1 VVETT
6 PLASVLSALWQQLAS
21 NPGNRALVIA
31 GLLKNHALDE
41 QTREMFVERIS
52 RLTPPSQARTDALR
66 LLVLPLS
73 PIQIPLPTQFV
84 EQRQPIRVDPELDR
98 ITLSLS
104 CAAEFRLWIIGRDIT
119 RHENG
124 SGIISKQA
132 LRVRI
137 RASGV
142 VYTPRHYNRLL
153 AQGNGLFWHLD
164 GSQIYLRS
172 VVKVSRDLVQQAD
185 EAGLLLEDNLPGVRE
200 VYLDVSG
207 SLEQWEG
214 TMYAG
219 WIASRGYSKDLTI
232 ARETLAQLFNRHENT
247 IRRWEEK
254 RLQNVVTKR
263 TNYAQCPDID
273 HYFPYL
279 PEHAQAYV
287 ARVSW
292 RGQVQEE
299 VRLRWQLPNT
309 YHAAISHHP
318 HKGQAAKV
326 RRAVRAVFPASEK
339 RGGHLHPMYL
349 QSSDKL
355 KRLYRS
361 LKFRMGLLGD
371 VNQPVYVYRGVHHR
385 TKAGMFEMTNTGFLF
400 THPNERLSPEQEEA
414 VLARRLKRAG

>member
-6 PLASVLSALWQQLAS
+6 PVQSVLSALWQQLS
-21 NPGNRALVIA
+21 CNPSNRALVIA
-31 GLLKNHALDE
+31 RLLQNHALDE
-41 QTREMFVERIS
+41 RTREMFVDRIS
-52 RLTPPSQARTDALR
+52 RLTPPGDTRTDALR
-66 LLVLPLS
+66 LLTPPLS
-73 PIQIPLPTQFV
+73 HIQIPIPITFV
-84 EQRQPIRVDPELDR
+84 EKQPIRVDPELDR
-98 ITLSLS
+98 LALSLS

-119 RHENG
+119 RHDNG
-124 SGIISKQA
+124 SGVISKQA
-132 LRVRI
+132 LRARI
-137 RASGV
+137 RAFGV

-153 AQGNGLFWHLD
+153 AQGNGLFWHLS

-207 SLEQWEG
+207 TLEQWEG

-219 WIASRGYSKDLTI
+219 WLASRGYSKDLTI
-232 ARETLAQLFNRHENT
+232 SRETQSLLFNRDENT
-247 IRRWEEK
+247 IRRWEK
-254 RLQNVVTKR
+254 NWLQNILTKR

-287 ARVSW
+287 ARVPW
-292 RGQVQEE
+292 RGQVQDE

-339 RGGHLHPMYL
+339 RGGHLRRYL
-349 QSSDKL
+349 SSREKL

-361 LKFRMGLLGD
+361 LKFRMGKLGD
-371 VNQPVYVYRGVHHR
+371 VNQPVYVYMGVHHR
-385 TKAGMFEMTNTGFLF
+385 TKAGMFEVTNTGFLF
-400 THPNERLSPEQEEA
+400 THPNERLSPEHEQEA
-414 VLARRLKRAG
+414 FARRRKP

>member
-6 PLASVLSALWQQLAS
+6 PFASVLSALWQQLAS
-21 NPGNRALVIA
+21 NPSNRALAIA
-31 GLLKNHALDE
+31 QLLKNHPVDE
-41 QTREMFVERIS
+41 LTREMFVGRIS
-52 RLTPPSQARTDALR
+52 RLTPPGEARTDALR
-66 LLVLPLS
+66 LLSPPLS
-73 PIQIPLPTQFV
+73 HIQIPIPTQFV
-84 EQRQPIRVDPELDR
+84 EQQQLIRVDPELDR
-98 ITLSLS
+98 LVLSLS
-104 CAAEFRLWIIGRDIT
+104 CAAEFRLWIVGRDIT

-124 SGIISKQA
+124 SGIVSKQA
-132 LRVRI
+132 LRARI

-153 AQGNGLFWHLD
+153 AAGNGLFWHLN
-164 GSQIYLRS
+164 GSEIYLRS
-172 VVKVSRDLVQQAD
+172 IVKVSRDLVQQAD
-185 EAGLLLEDNLPGVRE
+185 EVGLLLEDNLPGVRE

-219 WIASRGYSKDLTI
+219 WIASRGYTKDLTI
-232 ARETLAQLFNRHENT
+232 SRETQAMLFNRDENT
-247 IRRWEEK
+247 IRRWEKNWLE
-254 RLQNVVTKR
+254 NIVTKR
-263 TNYAQCPDID
+263 ENFAQCPDID

-287 ARVSW
+287 ARVPW
-292 RGQVQEE
+292 RGQVQEA

-339 RGGHLHPMYL
+339 RGGHLRRYL
-349 QSSDKL
+349 SSAEKL

-371 VNQPVYVYRGVHHR
+371 VNQPVYVYMGVHHR
-385 TKAGMFEMTNTGFLF
+385 TRAGMFEVTNTGFLF
-400 THPNERLSPEQEEA
+400 THPNERLSPEQEQEA
-414 VLARRLKRAG
+414 FTRRGKH